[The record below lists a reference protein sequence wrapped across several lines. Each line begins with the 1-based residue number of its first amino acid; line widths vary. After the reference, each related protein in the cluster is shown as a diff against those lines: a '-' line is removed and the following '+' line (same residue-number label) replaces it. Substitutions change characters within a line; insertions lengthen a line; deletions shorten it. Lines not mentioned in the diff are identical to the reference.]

1 MDGTAVESAFALLLT
16 KVTKPPYPAKVSY
29 NRHNWRKYR
38 FCAISGTDLRM
49 GGEKNGNEK
58 NDKWN
63 DRSWLPGT

>member
-16 KVTKPPYPAKVSY
+16 KVTKPPYPAKISY

-38 FCAISGTDLRM
+38 ACAISGTDLRM